1 MMIAAV
7 RAGFTFGRRSAI
19 GAKEQMVLRG
29 AILGAHLALGEA
41 GAALTLR
48 GE

>member
-1 MMIAAV
+1 MTTSE
-7 RAGFTFGRRSAI
+7 RDGFTFGYRSAI

-29 AILGAHLALGEA
+29 AIHGDLLALGEA

-48 GE
+48 GM